1 MTAVEWL
8 YEQIIVRRNGIDN
21 SIPLTELFEQAS
33 ELFEQQINDA
43 FNAGVNSE
51 DYFYPNSMFTE
62 SETYYNETYKNET
75 K

>member
-1 MTAVEWL
+1 MTAVEFL
-8 YEQIIVRRNGIDN
+8 IKQIFSEDDK
-21 SIPLTELFEQAS
+21 SFFEFYNA
-33 ELFEQQINDA
+33 EIKRANKLFEQQINDA